1 VSRENIL
8 KAAAQ
13 IFQEKG
19 YHAASMQD
27 IAEAVD
33 LKKGSLYHHVSSKQ
47 EILLV
52 LLDEAL
58 DLIFKRMQPIQEED
72 LSPKIKLRQLMIAYL
87 SFLAERRSLSSVLL
101 LEYRSLEPGF
111 KKQHIPRRDRVE
123 SIWIETI
130 EEGIRRGE
138 FNSSDPGITTKAIF
152 GALNWAITWYR
163 EDGPLSPEEIA
174 DQLTILFLEGL
185 LTRKN

>member
-1 VSRENIL
+1 MSRENIL
-8 KAAAQ
+8 QAAAV

-47 EILLV
+47 EILLA

-58 DLIFKRMQPIQEED
+58 DLIFERLQPIQEKD
-72 LSPKIKLRQLMIAYL
+72 LSPSTKLRQLTGAYL
-87 SFLAERRSLSSVLL
+87 SFLAEKRSLSSVLL
-101 LEYRSLEPGF
+101 LEYRSLEPEL

-123 SIWIETI
+123 SIWIETVT
-130 EEGIRRGE
+130 EGINGSE
-138 FNSSDPGITTKAIF
+138 FNSSDPGLTTKALF

-163 EDGPLSPEEIA
+163 EDGPLSIEEIA
-174 DQLTILFLEGL
+174 DQLTDLFLEGL
-185 LTRKN
+185 LSR

>member
-1 VSRENIL
+1 MSRENIL

-47 EILLV
+47 DILLA

-58 DLIFKRMQPIQEED
+58 ELIFDRLQPIQDEIF
-72 LSPKIKLRQLMIAYL
+72 SPSTKLRQLMNAYL
-87 SFLAERRSLSSVLL
+87 SFLVENRSLSSVLL
-101 LEYRSLEPGF
+101 LEYRSLEPEL

-130 EEGIRRGE
+130 EEGIKVGE
-138 FNSSDPGITTKAIF
+138 FNSSDPGITTKALF

-163 EDGPLSPEEIA
+163 EDGPLSPDQIA
-174 DQLTILFLEGL
+174 DQLTDLFLEGL
-185 LTRKN
+185 LTRKM